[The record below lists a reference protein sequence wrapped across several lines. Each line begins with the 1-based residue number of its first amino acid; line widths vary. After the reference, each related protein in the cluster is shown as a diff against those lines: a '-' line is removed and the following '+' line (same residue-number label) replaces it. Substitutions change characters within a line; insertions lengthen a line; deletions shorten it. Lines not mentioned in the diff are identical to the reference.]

1 MTEALSVEDGA
12 KQLERHYRLSGAA
25 ARRRPRWRYSL
36 LDGTAIGSIVGC
48 DGLNGRLHLVDR
60 RTLAT
65 MISKYLEGNDRS
77 QRKVKDRPMIMT
89 FSARLNRLFD
99 TVYPPGRGP
108 HTSAEVIAAL
118 RAEGVTMS
126 APYLSQLRSGNRT
139 NPSVATMAALA
150 NFFRIKPAYFT
161 DDEYY
166 EKLDNELT
174 WLASMRDE
182 GIRRI
187 AARTV
192 GLSPEAQQDLVL
204 KADELRRQENLDD

>member
-1 MTEALSVEDGA
+1 MS
-12 KQLERHYRLSGAA
+12 
-25 ARRRPRWRYSL
+25 
-36 LDGTAIGSIVGC
+36 
-48 DGLNGRLHLVDR
+48 
-60 RTLAT
+60 
-65 MISKYLEGNDRS
+65 
-77 QRKVKDRPMIMT
+77 MT
-89 FSARLNRLFD
+89 FAARLNRLFD

-118 RAEGVTMS
+118 KAEGVTMS

-139 NPSVATMAALA
+139 NPSVTTMAALA

-166 EKLDNELT
+166 DQLDKELT
-174 WLASMRDE
+174 WLANMRDE

-192 GLSPEAQQDLVL
+192 GLSPEAKQDLVS
-204 KADELRRQENLDD
+204 KADELRRAEHLDD